1 MVASIEAIIILII
14 TIALFI
20 INKLPA
26 ALVGVGSLFLMVL
39 FGVCSFQE
47 AFLGF
52 SDSIV
57 ILMASSMVIGI
68 AMFKTG
74 TAKLIGMQVI
84 KFSNGKEKTF
94 LMTSCIVAGLLAM
107 FFANTAVLASFIP
120 IIDSVCHNN
129 KSMKSKNLVLAIAC
143 SVMYG
148 GASTL
153 IGCTPQ
159 LTANAL
165 VAKLVGNETDVQMS
179 MWTLTPVG
187 LILFF
192 TFIVYL
198 YFFGYDRGYRIW
210 KEDANVD
217 LKVPEEKRKSLEN
230 PNYDKKK
237 IIKMLVLCVMMIF
250 LYITGFLSTAMT
262 ALLIALLCVL
272 LGLIDVNDIMKELR
286 WDTIVFLASCLGIAN
301 ALTVSKVGELIGN
314 IVSTSLYSVSNPIII
329 LAIFTVFTLVLS
341 QFVTNSTAIIVIL
354 PIAIEMCKSLGYN
367 TLPFTLAI
375 TYAASIAFLT
385 PLAAAQITMTQV
397 ANYKFTDYFKAGII
411 LSIINVVEII
421 IFVPIIFPI
430 IK

>member
-1 MVASIEAIIILII
+1 METSIQAIIILII
-14 TIALFI
+14 TIVLFI

-39 FGVCSFQE
+39 FGVCSFSE
-47 AFLGF
+47 AFGGF

-74 TAKLIGMQVI
+74 AAKLIGMQVI
-84 KFSNGKEKTF
+84 KFSHGNEKTF
-94 LMTSCIVAGLLAM
+94 LMISCIVAGLLAM
-107 FFANTAVLASFIP
+107 FFANTAILASFIP
-120 IIDSVCHNN
+120 IIDSVCRNN
-129 KSMKSKNLVLAIAC
+129 KNMKSKNLVLAIAC

-165 VAKLVGNETDVQMS
+165 IAKLVGEGHNAQMS
-179 MWTLTPVG
+179 MWTLTPIG
-187 LILFF
+187 LILFL
-192 TFIVYL
+192 TFLIYM
-198 YFFGYDRGYRIW
+198 YFFGYDRGYNIW
-210 KEDANVD
+210 RDDADVD
-217 LKVPEEKRKSLEN
+217 LNVSEEKRKSLEN
-230 PNYDKKK
+230 PDYDKRK
-237 IIKMLVLCVMMIF
+237 IYTMLVLCVIMIF
-250 LYITGFLSTAMT
+250 LYVTGILSTAMT
-262 ALLIALLCVL
+262 ALFIALLCVFL
-272 LGLIDVNDIMKELR
+272 DLIDVNDIMKELR
-286 WDTIVFLASCLGIAN
+286 WDTIIFLASCLGIAN
-301 ALTVSKVGELIGN
+301 ALTVSKVGELIGD
-314 IVSTSLYSVSNPIII
+314 IVSVSLHSVSNPIII
-329 LAIFTVFTLVLS
+329 LAIFTVFTLILS
-341 QFVTNSTAIIVIL
+341 QFVTNSTAIIVVL

-411 LSIINVVEII
+411 LSIINVIEII

-430 IK
+430 S